1 MNRWTGIGRVTKDPK
16 LDVQGR
22 RPSCELRIAVK
33 RAGRDGRDGH
43 FDVVCFDDQAVASA
57 DYVKVGREIAIDGRL
72 VFEEFQTQNGSYTS
86 RVYIIAERVEFLR
99 AGPSTGSSYNLST

>member
-16 LDVQGR
+16 LDLQGQH
-22 RPSCELRIAVK
+22 PTCELRIAVK
-33 RAGRDGRDGH
+33 RAGSDGHDGH

-57 DYVKVGREIAIDGRL
+57 DYVKVGREVAVDGRL
-72 VFEEFQTQNGSYTS
+72 VFDEFKTENGSYAS

-99 AGPSTGSSYNLST
+99 AEPSAG